1 MGAVVGA
8 PGAAAGGR
16 HARGGARA
24 AAGARRAQLH
34 VPRLRP
40 RVQAQVVAAQPP
52 EVGVRQGAAVPV
64 PLLRVPRQA
73 EDAHRA
79 PHGADAPRGAHEARA
94 VHQAGQRG
102 RLHLA
107 ASRRRATPRRPSTL
121 AYICS
126 GSSRLLPI
134 VINVMKSLL

>member
-8 PGAAAGGR
+8 PGAAARGQ
-16 HARGGARA
+16 HARERRA
-24 AAGARRAQLH
+24 AGAGARRAGLL

-79 PHGADAPRGAHEARA
+79 PHGAHAPRGARQARP
-94 VHQAGQRG
+94 VHQAEQRRRLHVGTDPLDLVTIEYSIIFIRFLRG
-102 RLHLA
+102 RF
-107 ASRRRATPRRPSTL
+107 RCWR
-121 AYICS
+121 YIF
-126 GSSRLLPI
+126 
-134 VINVMKSLL
+134 

>member
-8 PGAAAGGR
+8 PGAAAGGG

-24 AAGARRAQLH
+24 AARARRARLH

-40 RVQAQVVAAQPP
+40 RVQAQVLAAQPP

-79 PHGADAPRGAHEARA
+79 PHGAHAPRGAHEARA
-94 VHQAGQRG
+94 VHQAGQR
-102 RLHLA
+102 RRMHLGA
-107 ASRRRATPRRPSTL
+107 AWRPDAPTL
-121 AYICS
+121 AYIPIQAPQDYC
-126 GSSRLLPI
+126 RL
-134 VINVMKSLL
+134 